1 MQTLIEVDGRIL
13 VTDILTEHFLCDIA
27 RCKGMCCVEGN
38 AGAPLEE
45 EELGILEDEY
55 ENFRTYMTPEGRA
68 AVASQGLYV
77 RDADGDWTTPLVGEA
92 DCAYAFHEGGVTM
105 CAIERAWR
113 EGQTP
118 FMKPVSCHL
127 YPIRVRR
134 FSDGSEGL
142 NYHRWDVCAA
152 ACANGRAHGVRI
164 YEALKAPLIRRFG
177 EEFYNDLCEAARYM
191 EKQQ

>member
-1 MQTLIEVDGRIL
+1 MQTLIEVDGRIV

-77 RDADGDWTTPLVGEA
+77 RDADGDWTTPLVGGA

-152 ACANGRAHGVRI
+152 ACANGREHGVRI

-177 EEFYNDLCEAARYM
+177 EEFYKDLCEAARYM
-191 EKQQ
+191 ETRQ